1 MYESSDEMNIQTDVI
16 FWRLAFFFVV
26 EQEYTIARLSQD
38 KREIWLENRSNKEAM
53 LIRLK
58 NQDLGWA
65 AELGRDVKRIVWNGE
80 QIRKKM
86 GMRKLSLLNIV
97 VSQHPPVDEY
107 ESYLKPVLSSKGG
120 KTKADTLL
128 FTGNGLSQS
137 LRQLELVLSPV
148 PERRDFDGAEDEA
161 VAYERSVLSH
171 EVKRKEEEERFFHY
185 GKPFFTYIFTAIN
198 IILFIMMTFAG
209 GSTNTAVLLEFG
221 AKFNPLILEG
231 EWWRFITPMFLH
243 IGLLHLVMNS
253 LALYYLGIAVEQIYG
268 RLRFIWIYLFSG
280 FTGSLLSFLL
290 TPNLAAGASG
300 AIFGLF
306 GALLYFGVTK
316 PKLFFR
322 TMGMNVLFVIGINL
336 VFGFTVPGIDNAG
349 HIGGLIGGF
358 LATGIVHFPKKR
370 RVLQQLAFTIATV
383 AAVAMGLMLGF
394 QSGHAA
400 LDADSVNLRVQEE
413 INAGNDAEAEQML
426 KAFLEDGGE
435 PSAETYFYLAFIE
448 MGDGRLI
455 EAEQHLRKATRERA
469 NFHEAHFNLSLIYME
484 NGQLEKAKQSV
495 EEALAYAPDEAKYQE
510 LAKNL
515 SNGPGE

>member
-1 MYESSDEMNIQTDVI
+1 MYESSDEMNVQTDVI

-26 EQEYTIARLSQD
+26 DQEYTIARLSQD
-38 KREIWLENRSNKEAM
+38 KREMWLENRSNKKAS

-58 NQDLGWA
+58 KQDLGWA
-65 AELGRDVKRIVWNGE
+65 AELGRDVERIVWNGE
-80 QIRKKM
+80 KIRKKM
-86 GMRKLSLLNIV
+86 GIRKLSLVNVV
-97 VSQHPPVDEY
+97 VSQHSPVDEY
-107 ESYLKPVLSSKGG
+107 SRYLKPVLSPKSG
-120 KTKADTLL
+120 KTKATTLL
-128 FTGNGLSQS
+128 FTENDLDQS
-137 LRQLELVLSPV
+137 LRHLESVISPV

-161 VAYERSVLSH
+161 AAYERAVLSH

-185 GKPFFTYIFTAIN
+185 GKPFFTYVFTAIN
-198 IILFIMMTFAG
+198 IILFIMMTLAG

-268 RLRFIWIYLFSG
+268 RLRFLWIYLFSG

-336 VFGFTVPGIDNAG
+336 VFGFSVPGIDNAG

-358 LATGIVHFPKKR
+358 LATGIVHFPKKW
-370 RVLQQLAFTIATV
+370 RVLQQLAFAIVTV
-383 AAVAMGLMLGF
+383 AAVAVGLVIGF
-394 QSGHAA
+394 QSGYAA
-400 LDADSVNLRVQEE
+400 IDASSINLRVQEE
-413 INAGNDAEAEQML
+413 ISAGNSAEAEQML

-448 MGDGRLI
+448 MGDGHLV
-455 EAEQHLRKATRERA
+455 EAEQHLKQAIRERA
-469 NFHEAHFNLSLIYME
+469 DFHEAHFNLALVYVE
-484 NGQLEKAKQSV
+484 NGQLKKAKQSV
-495 EEALAYAPDEAKYQE
+495 EEALTYAPDETHYQE
-510 LAKNL
+510 WAKKL
-515 SNGPGE
+515 E